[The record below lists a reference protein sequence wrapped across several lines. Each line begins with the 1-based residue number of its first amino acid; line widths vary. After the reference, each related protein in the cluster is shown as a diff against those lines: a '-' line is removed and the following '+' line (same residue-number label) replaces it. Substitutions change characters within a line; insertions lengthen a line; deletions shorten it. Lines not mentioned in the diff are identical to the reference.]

1 MKMVRLCLL
10 LLLLL
15 LLPRLRLKMI
25 YLSQF
30 SCSTICFLVAEV
42 ERFDEQREREGAEG
56 AAGDTFYLLTPL

>member
-42 ERFDEQREREGAEG
+42 ERFDEQRERKREREQKVRRE
-56 AAGDTFYLLTPL
+56 TRFIY